1 MLAVSRFR
9 RSALIIH
16 RSSFLALP
24 RIDFPCE
31 EARLTVS
38 PGEEAPGF
46 GAGGLP
52 PKENQMN
59 IKKILFLSL
68 LLAASVALASQR
80 VMVCEEFTTV
90 SG

>member
-1 MLAVSRFR
+1 V
-9 RSALIIH
+9 
-16 RSSFLALP
+16 
-24 RIDFPCE
+24 
-31 EARLTVS
+31 
-38 PGEEAPGF
+38 PGF

-59 IKKILFLSL
+59 IKKVLFLSL

-80 VMVCEEFTTV
+80 VMVCEEITTT

>member
-1 MLAVSRFR
+1 
-9 RSALIIH
+9 
-16 RSSFLALP
+16 
-24 RIDFPCE
+24 
-31 EARLTVS
+31 
-38 PGEEAPGF
+38 
-46 GAGGLP
+46 
-52 PKENQMN
+52 MN